1 MSVLGGYMFKEANFN
16 VHVWWSRF
24 ATRHFF
30 FWQIPECL
38 LSVWCVWCPACT
50 MIYIL
55 PGPLQIPLFNIVL
68 CFWALVLAML
78 TGK

>member
-1 MSVLGGYMFKEANFN
+1 MFKEANFN
-16 VHVWWSRF
+16 FRVWWSRF
-24 ATRHFF
+24 WTRHFF
-30 FWQIPECL
+30 LWQIPECL

-55 PGPLQIPLFNIVL
+55 PSPLQIPLFNIVL

-78 TGK
+78 TEK